1 MIHRLVGMEVLV
13 TRPADQAEQL
23 CQLIMEAGGQVIRF
37 PTLEI
42 DPIAVDANKL
52 QQTLQSD
59 WLIFTSTNAV
69 DFAVKA
75 FSGKMVGLQ
84 SLNIAAVGRS
94 TAKALST
101 AGLKVGCVPELV
113 FSSEG
118 LLAEPVMQQVAG
130 LTFTIVRGVGG
141 REKIAQTLLERGAQR
156 VDYLEVYRRSRPAID
171 NSQLLEKLRCGS
183 LNAVSITSG
192 EALQNLLLMIDAV
205 SAGLLKKLPLIVVSD
220 RIKELAQQL
229 GFEQIL
235 VSLQPTDAAILQTLT
250 TLSNGENSGRS
261 N

>member
-1 MIHRLVGMEVLV
+1 MTNRLKDLQVLV
-13 TRPADQAEQL
+13 TRPVDQAERL
-23 CQLIMEAGGQVIRF
+23 CLLIEQTGGRALRF

-42 DPIAVDANKL
+42 GSVLVDPQKL
-52 QQTLQSD
+52 DQALQSD

-69 DFAVKA
+69 DFALKA
-75 FSGKMVGLQ
+75 FSGKMAGLQ
-84 SLNIAAVGRS
+84 NLKIAAVGLA
-94 TAKALST
+94 TANALQN
-101 AGLKVGCVPELV
+101 AGLVSDCVPKSE

-118 LLAEPVMQQVAG
+118 LLAEACMHQVAD
-130 LTFTIVRGVGG
+130 LYITIVRGVGG
-141 REKIAQTLLERGAQR
+141 REKIAQTLRDRGAK
-156 VDYLEVYRRSRPAID
+156 VDYLEVYRRSQPDID
-171 NSQLLEKLRCGS
+171 NNELLEQLNIGK
-183 LNAVSITSG
+183 LNAITITSG
-192 EALQNLLLMIDAV
+192 EALQNLLAMVDAA
-205 SAGLLKKLPLIVVSD
+205 SAALLKKLALIVVSE